1 MSNEDKKQKST
12 DVAQNQFQLQAGGE
26 EEQVESSSDSA
37 WDLEEAHLEM
47 LEEECKRFGDDCKV
61 QSLISKFE
69 AASTINEKIHLLLE
83 HRARTNLMQL
93 GRERAICTLDDIAEH
108 DESPVEDIIQLRLR
122 LLCDLLDFE
131 AEQCKLEVTL
141 AALRVMKKG
150 EIPFY
155 KEQSVGECPFC
166 LDEMFENVT
175 TMRFMSKPVAVHYS
189 CCDNSLCYSCCKELN
204 RKVIEEG
211 QEAHLERLLLGT
223 RALGLTNKHFAKIER
238 MLKCPFCR
246 APVTISEIKRTEEHR
261 RCADRGDTR
270 AQCEYG
276 RRLMKGIGVKANRRR
291 GIKLLVDTARRGSTT
306 AKIYLASESLG
317 GWEPGRILPSKA
329 KEYAKDISGAGHPEG
344 QFLLASEVI
353 SMSEVDEIPTEAYD
367 LLVLAAWQLSASA
380 ASLICSCFV
389 QNCLKKE
396 GDIID
401 EAHIDAKLL
410 FWAGRQAK
418 YCSPFP
424 GYHDALQNFG
434 NGLVETYASTL
445 PRVLYWARRELL
457 EANQSRDDPNLLLQ
471 CHVALDAKTLKTR
484 IHQME
489 HLISSRCAN
498 CYQMPSKKIHLNFCN
513 R

>member
-166 LDEMFENVT
+166 LDEMFET
-175 TMRFMSKPVAVHYS
+175 
-189 CCDNSLCYSCCKELN
+189 
-204 RKVIEEG
+204 
-211 QEAHLERLLLGT
+211 LLL
-223 RALGLTNKHFAKIER
+223 
-238 MLKCPFCR
+238 
-246 APVTISEIKRTEEHR
+246 
-261 RCADRGDTR
+261 
-270 AQCEYG
+270 
-276 RRLMKGIGVKANRRR
+276 
-291 GIKLLVDTARRGSTT
+291 
-306 AKIYLASESLG
+306 
-317 GWEPGRILPSKA
+317 
-329 KEYAKDISGAGHPEG
+329 
-344 QFLLASEVI
+344 
-353 SMSEVDEIPTEAYD
+353 
-367 LLVLAAWQLSASA
+367 
-380 ASLICSCFV
+380 
-389 QNCLKKE
+389 
-396 GDIID
+396 
-401 EAHIDAKLL
+401 
-410 FWAGRQAK
+410 
-418 YCSPFP
+418 
-424 GYHDALQNFG
+424 
-434 NGLVETYASTL
+434 
-445 PRVLYWARRELL
+445 
-457 EANQSRDDPNLLLQ
+457 
-471 CHVALDAKTLKTR
+471 
-484 IHQME
+484 
-489 HLISSRCAN
+489 
-498 CYQMPSKKIHLNFCN
+498 
-513 R
+513 